1 MDNKILNELK
11 ELNKNYFIL
20 RRELTNQNLN
30 SLEIISELENIFKIF
45 KIEPEKWELPKEV
58 SEIISD
64 GFESIKTTVK
74 NLCRIRDLYLS
85 KEDIEKLTKIEYLKY
100 NNGSFEEG
108 SEKFSSQM
116 NVGKIFNELEDI
128 NLKILKIR
136 TEIFS
141 SSYVYDI
148 LFLLWS
154 LMCSNQYYTHHD
166 LPGEIN
172 RMFYEGLSS
181 VAHNV
186 SFIMKVYLQNVKK
199 ENE

>member
-45 KIEPEKWELPKEV
+45 KIEPEKWELPKEA

-116 NVGKIFNELEDI
+116 NVEKIFNELEDI

-154 LMCSNQYYTHHD
+154 LMSSNQYYTHRD
-166 LPGEIN
+166 LPCEID
-172 RMFYEGLSS
+172 RMFFEGLSS

-186 SFIMKVYLQNVKK
+186 SFMKVYLQNVKK
-199 ENE
+199 ENK

>member
-30 SLEIISELENIFKIF
+30 SLELISELENIFKIF
-45 KIEPEKWELPKEV
+45 KVEPEKWELPKEA

-64 GFESIKTTVK
+64 GLESIKTTVK
-74 NLCRIRDLYLS
+74 NLCRIRDFYLS

-108 SEKFSSQM
+108 SEKFTSQM
-116 NVGKIFNELEDI
+116 NVEKIFNELEDI

-141 SSYVYDI
+141 SSYIYDI
-148 LFLLWS
+148 LFILWS
-154 LMCSNQYYTHHD
+154 LMCSNQYYTHSK
-166 LPGEIN
+166 LSGEIN
-172 RMFYEGLSS
+172 RMFFEGLSS

-186 SFIMKVYLQNVKK
+186 SFIMKVYLQNLK
-199 ENE
+199 ENK

>member
-116 NVGKIFNELEDI
+116 NVEKIFNELEDI

-148 LFLLWS
+148 LFILWS
-154 LMCSNQYYTHHD
+154 LMCSNQYYTHSK
-166 LPGEIN
+166 LSSEIN
-172 RMFYEGLSS
+172 RMFFEGLSS
-181 VAHNV
+181 IAHNV
-186 SFIMKVYLQNVKK
+186 SFIMKVYLKNK
-199 ENE
+199 ENK

>member
-74 NLCRIRDLYLS
+74 NLCRARDLYLS

-116 NVGKIFNELEDI
+116 NVEKIFNELEDI

-154 LMCSNQYYTHHD
+154 LMSSNQYYTHQD

-181 VAHNV
+181 IDHNV
-186 SFIMKVYLQNVKK
+186 GFIKQVYLKNK
-199 ENE
+199 ENK

>member
-58 SEIISD
+58 SEIILD
-64 GFESIKTTVK
+64 GLESIKITVK

-116 NVGKIFNELEDI
+116 NVEKIFNELEDI

-141 SSYVYDI
+141 SSYIYDI
-148 LFLLWS
+148 LFILWS
-154 LMCSNQYYTHHD
+154 LMCSNQYYTHRD

-186 SFIMKVYLQNVKK
+186 SFIMKVYLKNFK
-199 ENE
+199 ETK

>member
-45 KIEPEKWELPKEV
+45 KVEPEKWELPKEV

-100 NNGSFEEG
+100 SCDTFEKD

-116 NVGKIFNELEDI
+116 NVEKIFNELEDI

-141 SSYVYDI
+141 SSYIYDI
-148 LFLLWS
+148 IFILWS
-154 LMCSNQYYTHHD
+154 LMSSNQYYTHRD
-166 LPGEIN
+166 LPCEID
-172 RMFYEGLSS
+172 RIFYEGLSS
-181 VAHNV
+181 IAYNIG
-186 SFIMKVYLQNVKK
+186 FIMKVYLKNRKSK
-199 ENE
+199 

>member
-45 KIEPEKWELPKEV
+45 KIEPEKWELPKEA

-64 GFESIKTTVK
+64 GLESIKTTVK
-74 NLCRIRDLYLS
+74 NLCRIRDFYLS

-116 NVGKIFNELEDI
+116 NVEKIFNELEDI

-148 LFLLWS
+148 LFILWS
-154 LMCSNQYYTHHD
+154 LMSSNQYYTHRD

-181 VAHNV
+181 IDHNV
-186 SFIMKVYLQNVKK
+186 GFIMKVYLQNRKNK
-199 ENE
+199 

>member
-45 KIEPEKWELPKEV
+45 KIEPEKWDLSKEV

-64 GFESIKTTVK
+64 GFESIKITVK

-116 NVGKIFNELEDI
+116 NVEKIFNELEDI

-148 LFLLWS
+148 LFILWS
-154 LMCSNQYYTHHD
+154 LMCSNQYYTHRD

-186 SFIMKVYLQNVKK
+186 SFIMQVYLKNFK
-199 ENE
+199 ENK

>member
-74 NLCRIRDLYLS
+74 NLCKIRDLYLS

-108 SEKFSSQM
+108 SEKFSNQM

-148 LFLLWS
+148 LFILWS
-154 LMCSNQYYTHHD
+154 LMSSNQYYTHSK
-166 LPGEIN
+166 LSGEIN

-181 VAHNV
+181 IDHNV
-186 SFIMKVYLQNVKK
+186 GFIMKVYLQNRKNK
-199 ENE
+199 

>member
-45 KIEPEKWELPKEV
+45 KVEPEKWDLPKEV

-74 NLCRIRDLYLS
+74 NLCKVRDLYLS

-100 NNGSFEEG
+100 NYGSFEEG

-116 NVGKIFNELEDI
+116 NVEKIFNELEDI

-136 TEIFS
+136 TGIFS

-154 LMCSNQYYTHHD
+154 LMSSNEYYSHSK
-166 LPGEIN
+166 LSGEIN
-172 RMFYEGLSS
+172 RMFFEGLSS

-186 SFIMKVYLQNVKK
+186 GFIMKVYLKNK
-199 ENE
+199 ENK

>member
-45 KIEPEKWELPKEV
+45 KVEPEKWELPKEV

-108 SEKFSSQM
+108 SEKFSNQM
-116 NVGKIFNELEDI
+116 DVEKIFSELEGI

-141 SSYVYDI
+141 NSYIFDI
-148 LFLLWS
+148 LFILQNLLS
-154 LMCSNQYYTHHD
+154 SNDYYTHSK
-166 LPGEIN
+166 LSGEIN
-172 RMFYEGLSS
+172 RMFYDGLSS
-181 VAHNV
+181 VDHNV
-186 SFIMKVYLQNVKK
+186 GFIMKVYLQNRKNK
-199 ENE
+199 

>member
-45 KIEPEKWELPKEV
+45 KIEPEKWELPKET
-58 SEIISD
+58 SEIIKD

-100 NNGSFEEG
+100 SCDTFEKD

-116 NVGKIFNELEDI
+116 NVEKIFNELEDI

-141 SSYVYDI
+141 SSYIYDI
-148 LFLLWS
+148 IFILWS
-154 LMCSNQYYTHHD
+154 LMSSNQYYTHRD
-166 LPGEIN
+166 LPCEID
-172 RMFYEGLSS
+172 RIFYEGLSS
-181 VAHNV
+181 IAYNIG
-186 SFIMKVYLQNVKK
+186 FIMKVYLKNRKSK
-199 ENE
+199 